1 MLQKGYEAIIV
12 EDILERAD
20 VGRSTFY
27 AHFADKEDV
36 LRSGIEAFR
45 QGLEQHR
52 MTAAS
57 DAHWPFAFSLELL
70 RHAGS
75 QKGLYR
81 ALAGRQSGTL
91 VLGIFRD
98 FVADLMRD
106 ELGSAVRRQPTPPPL
121 ELLVQYAAGAYM
133 SMLIWWVE
141 TGAKQPAEEI
151 DALFREFVLKG
162 ISSRFKARL

>member
-1 MLQKGYEAIIV
+1 MPTSRKKQNPPDRRVKKTRLAIREALVALMMQKGYEAIIV

-57 DAHWPFAFSLELL
+57 DTHWPFAFSLELL

-75 QKGLYR
+75 KKGLYR
-81 ALAGRQSGTL
+81 ALVGRQSGTL

-98 FVADLMRD
+98 F
-106 ELGSAVRRQPTPPPL
+106 SAVRL
-121 ELLVQYAAGAYM
+121 GA
-133 SMLIWWVE
+133 SRRRRRWSCLCS
-141 TGAKQPAEEI
+141 TQPA
-151 DALFREFVLKG
+151 RTCPC
-162 ISSRFKARL
+162 